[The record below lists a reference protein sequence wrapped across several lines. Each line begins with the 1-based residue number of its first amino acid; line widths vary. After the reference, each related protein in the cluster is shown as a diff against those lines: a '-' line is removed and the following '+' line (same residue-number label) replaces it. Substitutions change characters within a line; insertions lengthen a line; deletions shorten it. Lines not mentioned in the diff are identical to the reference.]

1 MNVSP
6 DEQSVGGDN
15 VLLLA
20 LGALI
25 KQEISATQLM
35 QRLVDSMAQR
45 LDADRGTLYL
55 LDVERQE
62 LVSVAAHLPELEEL
76 RVPLG
81 QGIAGYV
88 GRHAEIVNLG
98 KDQAQAHAHF
108 WRQIDDRTGYKTET
122 MLAGPLHDR
131 HGELIG
137 VVQFLNKRGAV
148 GFGARDE
155 QVLREL
161 SAQASALLEQTTLT
175 ARHAVSGAQE
185 SLKHE
190 APTLVERFNR
200 IIGQGHA
207 MRAIFQSLRKVAP
220 TDATVLIRGE
230 SGTGKSMIARAL
242 HVNSARAAAPFVHVD
257 CTTLH
262 ESLIENELFG
272 HEKGAYTGA
281 HARKAG
287 QVELAHGGTLFL
299 DEIGDLPPSVQG
311 KLLTLLQERTYTR
324 VGGNQRL
331 NAEIRIV
338 AATNRDLEQ
347 LVREQRFR
355 EDLYYRLRVVQIVL
369 PPLRERGQDDLRALI
384 GHFVDAVCK
393 RHHRPLKRIRHD
405 AMEMLLSYDWPG
417 NVRELENCIESAVIF
432 ADDEITPSTLSLPR
446 PSTTRQLQ
454 AISPQ
459 ELVRGV
465 APAAEIAPQAADQP
479 PVAALFVQEPSLR
492 ELEAKYIEYLLGQ
505 HEGNRSVCARILGI
519 GRNTLLRKLKE
530 YGLEG

>member
-1 MNVSP
+1 M
-6 DEQSVGGDN
+6 
-15 VLLLA
+15 LLLA

-35 QRLVDSMAQR
+35 ERLVDSMAHR
-45 LDADRGTLYL
+45 LSADRGTLYL

-88 GRHAEIVNLG
+88 GRMATVVNLG

-131 HGELIG
+131 QGELIG
-137 VVQFLNKRGAV
+137 VVQFLNKRGGA
-148 GFGARDE
+148 GFDARDE
-155 QVLREL
+155 EVLREL
-161 SAQASALLEQTTLT
+161 SEQAAALLEQTTLT
-175 ARHAVSGAQE
+175 AHHASAGLQEDSGA
-185 SLKHE
+185 HD
-190 APTLVERFNR
+190 APSLVERFNR

-242 HVNSARAAAPFVHVD
+242 HVNSARADAPLIHVD
-257 CTTLH
+257 CTTLP

-287 QVELAHGGTLFL
+287 QVELAQGGTLFL

-369 PPLRERGQDDLRALI
+369 PPLRERGQEDLRALI
-384 GHFVDAVCK
+384 GHFVDAMCK
-393 RHHRPLKRIRHD
+393 RHQRPLKRIRHD

-465 APAAEIAPQAADQP
+465 APSQAPAALTAP
-479 PVAALFVQEPSLR
+479 PVAALFAQEPSLR
-492 ELEAKYIEYLLGQ
+492 ELEAEYIEYLLTK